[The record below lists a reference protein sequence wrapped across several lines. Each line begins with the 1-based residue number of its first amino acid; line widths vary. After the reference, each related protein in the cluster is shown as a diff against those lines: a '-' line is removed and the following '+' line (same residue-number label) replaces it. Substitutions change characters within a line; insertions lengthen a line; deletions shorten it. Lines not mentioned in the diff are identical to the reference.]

1 MTKIKPQAKKSR
13 AGRPANN
20 EKTISK
26 TYRFFETDVL
36 EMLNTGKSPKEIFRL
51 GILGLKNNP
60 QMIARIR
67 EIEDGNSKLQ
77 AKLTNMSLKIIQ
89 LQEKKGGK

>member
-77 AKLTNMSLKIIQ
+77 AKLTQMSIKIM
-89 LQEKKGGK
+89 EMHKNKEAK